1 MAVFDTHKA
10 FAALTA
16 AGFSERQAQAL
27 VEVGGDGYGALAT
40 RADIADMATKSDLQA
55 LERATKSD
63 LQALER
69 ATKSDLQALELRLT
83 AALERRMN
91 NLILQ
96 LALLQVAVGG
106 LIVAALK
113 LLP

>member
-10 FAALTA
+10 FAALVD
-16 AGFSERQAQAL
+16 AGFTERQAQAL
-27 VEVGGDGYGALAT
+27 LDTGSEGYGALAT
-40 RADIADMATKSDLQA
+40 KADLDSG
-55 LERATKSD
+55 
-63 LQALER
+63 
-69 ATKSDLQALELRLT
+69 LQALELRMT
-83 AALERRMN
+83 ATLERRLN

-113 LLP
+113 LLG

>member
-1 MAVFDTHKA
+1 M
-10 FAALTA
+10 
-16 AGFSERQAQAL
+16 
-27 VEVGGDGYGALAT
+27 GGDGYGALAT
-40 RADIADMATKSDLQA
+40 KADIGDM
-55 LERATKSD
+55 
-63 LQALER
+63 

-83 AALERRMN
+83 ATLERRMN

>member
-1 MAVFDTHKA
+1 MATK
-10 FAALTA
+10 T
-16 AGFSERQAQAL
+16 
-27 VEVGGDGYGALAT
+27 
-40 RADIADMATKSDLQA
+40 DIADMATK
-55 LERATKSD
+55 T
-63 LQALER
+63 
-69 ATKSDLQALELRLT
+69 DLQALELRMT
-83 AALERRMN
+83 ATLERRMN

>member
-10 FAALTA
+10 FAALVG
-16 AGFSERQAQAL
+16 AGFTERQAQAL
-27 VEVGGDGYGALAT
+27 IDVGGEGYGALAT
-40 RADIADMATKSDLQA
+40 KADIADMATKTDIA
-55 LERATKSD
+55 DMATK
-63 LQALER
+63 
-69 ATKSDLQALELRLT
+69 TDLQALELRMT
-83 AALERRMN
+83 ATLERRMN

>member
-1 MAVFDTHKA
+1 MID
-10 FAALTA
+10 
-16 AGFSERQAQAL
+16 
-27 VEVGGDGYGALAT
+27 VGGEGYGALAT
-40 RADIADMATKSDLQA
+40 KADIVDLATKADLQA
-55 LERATKSD
+55 LERATKAD

-69 ATKSDLQALELRLT
+69 STKADLQALELRLT
-83 AALERRMN
+83 ATLERRMN

>member
-10 FAALTA
+10 FEALTA
-16 AGFSERQAQAL
+16 AGFTERQAQAL
-27 VEVGGDGYGALAT
+27 IDVGGEGYGVLAT
-40 RADIADMATKSDLQA
+40 KTDIADMATKTDM
-55 LERATKSD
+55 E
-63 LQALER
+63 
-69 ATKSDLQALELRLT
+69 ALELRLT
-83 AALERRMN
+83 ATLERRMN

-113 LLP
+113 FLP

>member
-16 AGFSERQAQAL
+16 AGFSEHQAQAL
-27 VEVGGDGYGALAT
+27 IDVGGEGYGALAT
-40 RADIADMATKSDLQA
+40 KADIADMATKG
-55 LERATKSD
+55 
-63 LQALER
+63 
-69 ATKSDLQALELRLT
+69 DLQALELRIS
-83 AALERRMN
+83 ASLERRMN

>member
-10 FAALTA
+10 FAALVA
-16 AGFSERQAQAL
+16 VGFTERQAQAL
-27 VEVGGDGYGALAT
+27 IDVGGEGYGALAT
-40 RADIADMATKSDLQA
+40 KADIVDMATKSDL
-55 LERATKSD
+55 ETG
-63 LQALER
+63 
-69 ATKSDLQALELRLT
+69 LQALELRMT
-83 AALERRMN
+83 ATLERRMN

>member
-1 MAVFDTHKA
+1 MATK
-10 FAALTA
+10 
-16 AGFSERQAQAL
+16 
-27 VEVGGDGYGALAT
+27 
-40 RADIADMATKSDLQA
+40 ADIAEMATKGDL
-55 LERATKSD
+55 R
-63 LQALER
+63 
-69 ATKSDLQALELRLT
+69 ALELRMS
-83 AALERRMN
+83 ASLERRMN